1 MAAKATSQ
9 KAKHRKSK
17 TGPPPARATSMR
29 SMATQNLINMVAV
42 GMTSGVVLL
51 TLLAARHF

>member
-9 KAKHRKSK
+9 KAKRKKSA
-17 TGPPPARATSMR
+17 TGSAPATSMR
-29 SMATQNLINMVAV
+29 SIATQNLINMVAV
-42 GMTSGVVLL
+42 CTTSGVVLL